1 MAKQV
6 EKSPKPEESTGSAG
20 DLDSLIQ
27 SGQGTNVP
35 DSSAA
40 PALPPPQPAAGGKR
54 KPPATNR
61 FAEESKRSGDPCPQP
76 GCRGHL
82 GVMSTYKTETHRIRY
97 LACSSCRLVGGKE
110 VTPL

>member
-40 PALPPPQPAAGGKR
+40 PALPPPQPAAGGK
-54 KPPATNR
+54 KSTAALPL
-61 FAEESKRSGDPCPQP
+61 AEQPRRSGDACPRP

-82 GVMSTYKTETHRIRY
+82 GVMSTHKTETHRIRY